1 MIGAA
6 RTIQNTK
13 RDRFYLSILMN
24 QVLWWE
30 EEAVSQAVLPY
41 ISVDYVSILPAWLHK
56 GGRVFCNLLFKGKY
70 KGWPLTSGPMCNEE
84 CDAMEEVQFLSS
96 PQHDIGWLTDFAR
109 WSHVFLRTNG
119 SKASNPEIPGSLAS
133 FHRGNRLNR
142 DLP

>member
-1 MIGAA
+1 MSSEYE
-6 RTIQNTK
+6 RMVT
-13 RDRFYLSILMN
+13 YS
-24 QVLWWE
+24 
-30 EEAVSQAVLPY
+30 
-41 ISVDYVSILPAWLHK
+41 
-56 GGRVFCNLLFKGKY
+56 
-70 KGWPLTSGPMCNEE
+70 MCNEE